1 METTTAI
8 PAAPLTKTQPLL
20 LVDMPLRSDR
30 LGANNLAGYPLD
42 PVNGGSFSFAPPA
55 VPPFN
60 FPAYT
65 AQAGTG
71 TMYVT
76 LTYMI
81 TLTTTDAT
89 DAVGVI
95 GVRLVPDNTP

>member
-1 METTTAI
+1 VNPL
-8 PAAPLTKTQPLL
+8 PASKASPLL
-20 LVDMPLRSDR
+20 LIDMPLRFDR
-30 LGANNLAGYPLD
+30 MTAANFANYTVDPIHGADFVAG
-42 PVNGGSFSFAPPA
+42 PPA
-55 VPPFN
+55 GWVAADFAFN
-60 FPAYT
+60 GAAYA

-76 LTYMI
+76 LTYKI
-81 TLTTTDAT
+81 RLTTTDAT